1 MPADPEIDVH
11 KLAAEIEAEVRA
23 RRAAGEYPPG
33 FERELDNLFARF
45 APPEVST
52 DFASA
57 LERSEDLVIVD
68 PVIPVLS
75 RNPAFKFVKRVM
87 ARLLTWY
94 HSWLS
99 QQITAIAIAI
109 NHAMRLLGARVEE
122 LEHVTGDVVR
132 ARTVGARVP
141 APRDDAP
148 WIPAVLDAL
157 RGCTGRVAVVECGS
171 GELLAAL
178 VAAGIDA
185 YGVEPRAAVADEAL
199 QRGLEVRV
207 DASAAHLQAVAPGAL
222 DGLVLRALVE
232 RLPLGELLTLV
243 DTAASRLA
251 PGGRLVVCSLRRE
264 AWGGDATAAEADLLP
279 GRPLHPRTWPTI
291 LSEQGLRD
299 VRVSEAGS
307 EAYVVD
313 ALRAE

>member
-1 MPADPEIDVH
+1 VAPDPIDVH

-52 DFASA
+52 DFESA

-75 RNPAFKFVKRVM
+75 NNPAFKSVKRVM

-109 NHAMRLLGARVEE
+109 NHALRLLGARVEE
-122 LEHVTGDVVR
+122 LEHVTADVAR
-132 ARTVGARVP
+132 ARAVGARIP

-148 WIPAVLDAL
+148 WTPMVLDAL
-157 RGCTGRVAVVECGS
+157 RGCTGRIALVECGS
-171 GELLAAL
+171 GMLLGAL
-178 VAAGIDA
+178 VDAGLDA
-185 YGVEPRAAVADEAL
+185 YGVEPRAAIADEAIE
-199 QRGLEVRV
+199 RGLEVRV
-207 DASAAHLQAVAPGAL
+207 DASTAHLQAVASGAL
-222 DGLVLRALVE
+222 DAIVLRALVE
-232 RLPLGELLTLV
+232 RLPLGELLTLL
-243 DTAASRLA
+243 DTAAARLA
-251 PGGRLVVCSLRRE
+251 PGGRLVVCSLRRD
-264 AWGGDATAAEADLLP
+264 AWGRDGTTAEADLVP
-279 GRPLHPRTWPTI
+279 GRPLHAETWQTLLP
-291 LSEQGLRD
+291 EQGFRD
-299 VRVSEAGS
+299 VRVSEAGAG
-307 EAYVVD
+307 AYVVD
-313 ALRAE
+313 ALRTE